1 MATTPETI
9 TATDT
14 ALKLTPPDPV
24 PTVTAEKAAGLVP
37 VEEGVKS
44 KLEERADYAVQQLME
59 RDANSPEFGKVV
71 DAITN
76 MGAKEIREAA
86 GQSPADLLPQ
96 VHAVA
101 ERHGIEHSTVQFEPP
116 DAHTGH
122 ERHLHP

>member
-44 KLEERADYAVQQLME
+44 KLEERADYAVQQL
-59 RDANSPEFGKVV
+59 SL
-71 DAITN
+71 IH
-76 MGAKEIREAA
+76 I
-86 GQSPADLLPQ
+86 
-96 VHAVA
+96 
-101 ERHGIEHSTVQFEPP
+101 
-116 DAHTGH
+116 
-122 ERHLHP
+122 